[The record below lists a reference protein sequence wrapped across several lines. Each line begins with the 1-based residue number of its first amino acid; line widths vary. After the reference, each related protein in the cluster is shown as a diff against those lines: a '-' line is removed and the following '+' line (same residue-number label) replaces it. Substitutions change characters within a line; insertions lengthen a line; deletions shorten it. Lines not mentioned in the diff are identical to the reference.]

1 MPLNVTGNLDVSIR
15 ATEATAVAIGL
26 ASVQIAPSLPVNLAF
41 GAGTGALKIQQVW
54 TKSATAT
61 AAPVTYILSAL
72 VDDFGRSIPLAKV
85 RGIVIANLSG
95 TDGQTLL
102 MGGATTNPWLAP
114 FGDVSDKV
122 VIRAGGVLVMAGPLL
137 TGYAVTAGAS
147 DQLKLDPGAAT
158 IPFKI
163 FFLGE

>member
-15 ATEATAVAIGL
+15 AAETIAVGL
-26 ASVQIAPSLPVNLAF
+26 ASGTLSPSLPVNLAF

-114 FGDVSDKV
+114 FGDVSDKLK
-122 VIRAGGVLVMAGPLL
+122 IHASGVFALAAPLA
-137 TGYAVTAGAS
+137 TGLGVTAGVS

>member
-1 MPLNVTGNLDVSIR
+1 MPQNVTGNLDVQIK
-15 ATEATAVAIGL
+15 AAETVANGL
-26 ASVQIAPSLPVNLAF
+26 GSGQLAPSLAVALAF
-41 GAGTGALKIQQVW
+41 GKGVGANNIQYVFS
-54 TKSATAT
+54 KSATAT

-72 VDDFGRSIPLAKV
+72 VDDLGRSVPLAKV

-114 FGDVSDKV
+114 FGDVSDKLK
-122 VIRAGGVLVMAGPLL
+122 IHASGVFALAAPLA
-137 TGYAVTAGAS
+137 TGLGVTAGVS